1 MIKGWI
7 FQQVHILISGV
18 QHDFC
23 NLITLVKNNNEVIF
37 QTLLPYYLITMKIE
51 YNNLYTH
58 FILITQ
64 NRYPLITERQR
75 ERIEKYWLY
84 RIAVLSKDIMFHIIA
99 QTPKGWHY
107 YRKYNSCV
115 DQTPKGWHYYRKY
128 NSCVAQNPEGVT
140 LL

>member
-1 MIKGWI
+1 VIKGWI

-75 ERIEKYWLY
+75 ERIEKY
-84 RIAVLSKDIMFHIIA
+84 
-99 QTPKGWHY
+99 
-107 YRKYNSCV
+107 
-115 DQTPKGWHYYRKY
+115 
-128 NSCVAQNPEGVT
+128 
-140 LL
+140 